1 MADEQKKQSQ
11 RIPKELVEV
20 VAECEA
26 KGLLR
31 RAATVDGDL
40 YFPIEYLGI
49 TGAGMSFLAIP
60 LDKIPEEAE
69 APMAI
74 PAVYLVLPFDAPAAY
89 TRFMEAE
96 YLTNKT
102 AED

>member
-1 MADEQKKQSQ
+1 MTNDQRKQSR
-11 RIPKELVEV
+11 RIPKELVNV
-20 VAECEA
+20 VAEREA

-31 RAATVDGDL
+31 KATAVEDDL
-40 YFPIEYLGI
+40 FFPIEYLGI

-60 LDKIPEEAE
+60 LDKIPDEAE

-74 PAVYLVLPFDAPAAY
+74 PAVYLVLPFDAHAAY

-96 YLTNKT
+96 HLTST
-102 AED
+102 TEEG